1 VLGSPD
7 PLLAGTGRMQEH
19 LLDHGRDDG
28 PALVD
33 GGLLPL

>member
-1 VLGSPD
+1 
-7 PLLAGTGRMQEH
+7 MQEH